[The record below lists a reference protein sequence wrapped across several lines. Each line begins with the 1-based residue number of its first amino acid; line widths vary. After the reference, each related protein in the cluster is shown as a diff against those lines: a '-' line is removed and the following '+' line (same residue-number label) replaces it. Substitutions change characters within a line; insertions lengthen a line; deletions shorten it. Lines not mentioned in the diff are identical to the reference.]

1 MNETRIDRQIRFL
14 LEMDKLKHVLRQ
26 SILLDTSRR
35 ENDVEHSWHFAM
47 LTLVLGEYAPAGVDL
62 QRVMKMALVHDIV
75 EIDAGDTFI
84 YGEQGDKTERELRA
98 ADRIFALLP
107 PDQAAEIRGLWDEF
121 EEGATPEA
129 RFAKALDRVEPLLLN
144 YYTQGKM
151 WRQNGVKADQVREKN
166 YAVLAE
172 GVPELADYMRRLI
185 EDAVEKGY
193 LPE

>member
-1 MNETRIDRQIRFL
+1 MDESRLEQQITFI
-14 LEMDKLKHVLRQ
+14 LELDKLKHVLRQ

-47 LTLVLGEYAPAGVDL
+47 LALVLGEYAPAGVDL
-62 QRVMKMALVHDIV
+62 QRVMKIALVHDIV

-84 YGEQGDKTERELRA
+84 YGEQGDKAEREMRA

-107 PDQAAEIRGLWDEF
+107 LDQAAEVRGLWVEF
-121 EEGATPEA
+121 EEGTTPEA
-129 RFAKALDRVEPLLLN
+129 RFAKALDRIEPLLLN
-144 YYTQGKM
+144 YYTRGKM
-151 WRQNGVKADQVREKN
+151 WREKGVTAEKVRSAN
-166 YAVLAE
+166 YAVLAA
-172 GVPELADYMRRLI
+172 GAPALVDYMRHLI

>member
-1 MNETRIDRQIRFL
+1 MDESRLEQQITFL
-14 LEMDKLKHVLRQ
+14 LELDKLKHVLRQ

-47 LTLVLGEYAPAGVDL
+47 MVMILGEYAPAGVNR

-75 EIDAGDTFI
+75 EIDAGDVFI
-84 YGEQGDKTERELRA
+84 YGEQGGKAERECTA

-121 EEGATPEA
+121 EGGMTPEA
-129 RFAKALDRVEPLLLN
+129 RFAKALDRIEPLLLN

-151 WRQNGVKADQVREKN
+151 WRQHGVTAGQVRAVN
-166 YAVLAE
+166 YAVLAD
-172 GVPELADYMRRLI
+172 GAPELADYLRRLI

>member
-1 MNETRIDRQIRFL
+1 MDESR
-14 LEMDKLKHVLRQ
+14 LEQQLNFILELDKLKHVLRQ

-47 LTLVLGEYAPAGVDL
+47 MVMVLGEYAPAGVDL

-75 EIDAGDTFI
+75 EIDAGDTFL
-84 YGEQGDKTERELRA
+84 YGDQGEKAESEQRA

-107 PDQAAEIRGLWDEF
+107 PDQAAEVRGLWDEF
-121 EEGATPEA
+121 EGGTTPEA
-129 RFAKALDRVEPLLLN
+129 RFAKALDRIEPLLLN
-144 YYTQGKM
+144 IYTQGKM
-151 WRQNGVKADQVREKN
+151 WREKGVTAEKVRSAN

-172 GVPELADYMRRLI
+172 GAPKLADYMRRLI

-193 LPE
+193 LLE

>member
-1 MNETRIDRQIRFL
+1 MDESRLEQQITFL
-14 LEMDKLKHVLRQ
+14 LELDKLKHVLRQ

-47 LTLVLGEYAPAGVDL
+47 MVMILGEYAPAGVNR

-75 EIDAGDTFI
+75 EIDAGDVFI
-84 YGEQGDKTERELRA
+84 YGEQGGKAERECTA

-121 EEGATPEA
+121 EDGITPEA
-129 RFAKALDRVEPLLLN
+129 RFAKALDRIEPLLLN

-151 WRQNGVKADQVREKN
+151 WRQNGVTAGQVRAVN
-166 YAVLAE
+166 YAVLAD
-172 GVPELADYMRRLI
+172 GAPELADYLRRLI

>member
-1 MNETRIDRQIRFL
+1 MDESRIDRQIRFL
-14 LEMDKLKHVLRQ
+14 LELDKLKHVLRQ

-47 LTLVLGEYAPAGVDL
+47 MVMVLREYAPAGVDL

-84 YGEQGDKTERELRA
+84 YDEQGGKAERELQA

-107 PDQAAEIRGLWDEF
+107 PDQTAEIRGLWDEF
-121 EEGATPEA
+121 EDGATPEA
-129 RFAKALDRVEPLLLN
+129 RFAKALDRIEPLLLN

-151 WRQNGVKADQVREKN
+151 WREKGVTAGQVRSAN
-166 YAVLAE
+166 YTILTDGAPA
-172 GVPELADYMRRLI
+172 LADYMRRLI

>member
-1 MNETRIDRQIRFL
+1 MDESRLEQQITFI
-14 LEMDKLKHVLRQ
+14 LELDKLKHVLRQ

-47 LTLVLGEYAPAGVDL
+47 MVMVLGEYAPAGTDL
-62 QRVMKMALVHDIV
+62 TRVMKMALVHDIV
-75 EIDAGDTFI
+75 EIDAGDVFI
-84 YGEQGDKTERELRA
+84 YGEQAGKAERERAA

-121 EEGATPEA
+121 EDGTTPEA
-129 RFAKALDRVEPLLLN
+129 RFAKALDRIGPLLLN

-151 WRQNGVKADQVREKN
+151 WRQNGVKAEQVRAKN
-166 YAVLAE
+166 YAVLTE
-172 GVPELADYMRRLI
+172 GTPELADYMRRMI